1 MRSRQPTFARPASKT
16 DSMTVAAQRSY
27 RIGRCTIDAG
37 AREVRFAENVVDVQP
52 RVFDLICYLID
63 HRDRAV
69 GKDELLDNV
78 WPNVVVSE
86 SSLAQSVKRARDIF
100 RQHGMDDVIRTVH
113 SRGYRFVADDVEEIA
128 ATVAERGAETGPR
141 ATLLWISGLAIAAV
155 ALATFWLQT
164 PTPAPPPA
172 VPQNTLV
179 VLPFEDLT
187 GDDVASFFPEGLTD
201 TLSNALARV
210 NGLRV
215 IGRASAAGFRDG
227 EESLSAFAGR
237 LNVANAIIGS
247 VQKSGEQLRITAS
260 LVRAADDSVLWSQTY
275 DREWSDVFDVQD
287 DVARSIVERMEALLA
302 AELSGYEAATAVE
315 SGEAYQLLLR
325 ANQLHGRRTE
335 ASLTAA
341 TGLYREALRID
352 PNYAAAWLGLAY
364 NSYQRATLGS
374 LPREEGFPSAV
385 EYARRTLTLDPNSAS
400 AHVLLAELQH
410 RYFWD
415 FDEARASF
423 EKAFAINPE
432 KADTLSAYSRFLSKI
447 GAFDRAVEIAREARA
462 LNPLSQSASASL
474 VLRLLRIG
482 ETAAAGAV
490 LDEMRAQR
498 PDNGDLPW
506 LESLWHLERGDY
518 QDALQRIVEDDFEYI
533 RLSISAIALEHLGRS
548 AEAQAALDEL
558 IRTDADGAT
567 FQIAEVY
574 AQWGNADDA
583 FEWLDR
589 AYSHG
594 DPGLA
599 ELHSSAHLKP
609 VRSDPRFAELLAK
622 VGLPP
627 AT

>member
-1 MRSRQPTFARPASKT
+1 
-16 DSMTVAAQRSY
+16 MTVVAQRSY

-37 AREVRFAENVVDVQP
+37 AREVRFADTVVDVQP

-100 RQHGMDDVIRTVH
+100 RQNGMDDVIRTVH
-113 SRGYRFVADDVEEIA
+113 SRGYRFVADDVEELAPAVGESAGA
-128 ATVAERGAETGPR
+128 AASRRTVA
-141 ATLLWISGLAIAAV
+141 LWVGTAAAV
-155 ALATFWLQT
+155 VVALLALWLQL
-164 PTPAPPPA
+164 PSPAA
-172 VPQNTLV
+172 IDSTPQNTLV

-201 TLSNALARV
+201 TLSNALSRV

-215 IGRASAAGFRDG
+215 IGRASAAGFVTS
-227 EESLSAFAGR
+227 EESLSDFAGR
-237 LNVANAIIGS
+237 LNVANAILGS

-260 LVRAADDSVLWSQTY
+260 LVRVADDSVLWSQTY
-275 DREWSDVFDVQD
+275 DRQWDDVFDVQD
-287 DVARSIVERMEALLA
+287 EVARSIVERMEALLA
-302 AELSGYEAATAVE
+302 AELSGYEAVTAVD

-325 ANQLHGRRTE
+325 ANQLQRRRTE
-335 ASLTAA
+335 ASLAAA
-341 TGLYREALRID
+341 TELYREALRID
-352 PNYAAAWLGLAY
+352 PNYAAAWLGLAD

-374 LPREEGFPSAV
+374 LPRDEGFPRAV

-410 RYFWD
+410 RHFWD
-415 FDEARASF
+415 FDEAQASF

-462 LNPLSQSASASL
+462 LNPLSQSAAGSL
-474 VLRLLRIG
+474 VLRLLRVG
-482 ETAAAGAV
+482 ESTAAGAV
-490 LDEMRAQR
+490 LEEMRAQQ

-558 IRTDADGAT
+558 IRTDGDGAT

-574 AQWGNADDA
+574 AQWGDADEA
-583 FEWLDR
+583 FAWLDK
-589 AYSHG
+589 AFSHG

-609 VRSDPRFAELLAK
+609 VRSDPRFATLLDK